1 MWLLLLR
8 SPWTYAAAAMLS
20 LGAYAAVQHLGWK
33 LEKANFA
40 QFRAEV
46 VAISAENEART
57 AQQASEHERNAR
69 EAIDD
74 LQTRYDALGARYD
87 RLRRPAAGN
96 SPSLPTTTDPADA
109 LGAGLNG
116 QPDPAT
122 GCLAQALSILELG
135 DREIAKY
142 RELWEL
148 EVRNA
153 KPRM

>member
-1 MWLLLLR
+1 MWVLLLR
-8 SPWTYAAAAMLS
+8 SPWTYAAAAMLAIGS
-20 LGAYAAVQHLGWK
+20 YAAVQHLGWN

-40 QFRAEV
+40 QYRAEV
-46 VAISAENEART
+46 AAISAENEARN
-57 AQQASEHERNAR
+57 AHAASEHERNAR
-69 EAIDD
+69 EAMDD

-87 RLRRPAAGN
+87 RLRRPTTGN
-96 SPSLPTTTDPADA
+96 RPSLPAAAGATDA

-148 EVRNA
+148 DVRNA